1 MERHNKAVAA
11 IAANVRR
18 FYDRKESFRIF
29 HGSTNSTRTSLFRR
43 DKMIDTSGLSHV
55 LKVDKEKRTALVE
68 PNVPMDRLVETTMKY
83 GIVPPVVME
92 FPGITVGGGYAGT
105 SGESS
110 SFKHGFFDRTINYV
124 NMILA
129 NGDIVTAS
137 RTERADLFNGAAGAV
152 GSLGITTL
160 LELQLIEAKKYVETT
175 YHPVS
180 SVSEAT
186 QKLKKLTAN
195 PDLDYIDGILFSLNN
210 GVIITGRMTDT
221 SDVNLPIRR
230 FSRAKDPW
238 FYLHVQDILS
248 NNPTATTTELIP
260 LDEYLFRYDRGGFWV
275 GRSAFRYFFT
285 PFNWFTRWF
294 LDDFLHT
301 RVMYTALHAS
311 GFSAQYVVQDLA
323 LPYSTVEEFIEYT
336 DTTFDIYPLWLCPL
350 RQETLPTFHPHS
362 NETEADGE
370 TLKPMLNVGLWGY
383 GHPDRHAFFKLNRHL
398 EAKLRKL
405 GGMKWLYANTYYSET
420 EFWSIYDRKWY
431 DALRTKYDA
440 TSLPSVCDKVR
451 TDVDAQEKVIKTSWS
466 YWLLGK
472 WPISGLWGLWK
483 AATSGQHLLAKKER
497 WKSIE
502 EKDRVD

>member
-11 IAANVRR
+11 IAADVRR

-29 HGSTNSTRTSLFRR
+29 HGSTNSTRSSPFRR
-43 DKMIDTSGLSHV
+43 NRMIDTSGLCHV
-55 LKVDKEKRTALVE
+55 LKVDREKRTALVE
-68 PNVPMDRLVETTMKY
+68 PNVPMDRLVDTTMKY
-83 GIVPPVVME
+83 GLVPPVVME

-124 NMILA
+124 RMVLA

-152 GSLGITTL
+152 GTLGITTL
-160 LELQLIEAKKYVETT
+160 VELQLIQAKKYVETT

-186 QKLKKLTAN
+186 QTLQKLTADPN
-195 PDLDYIDGILFSLNN
+195 LDYIDGILFSLNQ
-210 GVIITGRMTDT
+210 GVIITGRMTDA
-221 SDVNLPIRR
+221 SDPNLPIRR
-230 FSRAKDPW
+230 FSRAQDPW
-238 FYLHVQDILS
+238 FYLHAQDTIS
-248 NNPTATTTELIP
+248 NSPATPTTELIP

-275 GRSAFRYFFT
+275 GRSAFHYFYT
-285 PFNWFTRWF
+285 PFNWLTRWL

-311 GFSAQYVVQDLA
+311 GFSTQYVVQDLA
-323 LPYSTVEEFIEYT
+323 LPYSTVEEFVRYT
-336 DTTFDIYPLWLCPL
+336 DRKFGIYPLWLCPL
-350 RQETLPTFHPHS
+350 RQEVLPTVHPHS
-362 NETEADGE
+362 SETEADGK

-383 GHPDRHAFFKLNRHL
+383 GHPDRNVFLKLNRDL
-398 EAKLRKL
+398 EAKLRDL
-405 GGMKWLYANTYYSET
+405 GGMKWLYANTYYTAS
-420 EFWSIYDRKWY
+420 EFWSIYDRIWY
-431 DALRTKYDA
+431 GALRAKYDA
-440 TSLPSVCDKVR
+440 TSLPSVYDKVR
-451 TDVDAQEKVIKTSWS
+451 TDIDVQEKAVQKSWG

-472 WPISGLWGLWK
+472 WPASGLWGLWK
-483 AATSGQHLLAKKER
+483 AATSGQQLLAKKER

-502 EKDRVD
+502 EKDRAD